1 MRAVVKVTFKGENA
15 KKMISLKS
23 VLENNFGLTVSA
35 SGKVVKGLAED
46 IDEAGRVY
54 TEIEKAVYNGDAEY
68 I

>member
-1 MRAVVKVTFKGENA
+1 MRAVVKVMFKGEDA

-23 VLENNFGLTVSA
+23 LLENNYGLTVSA

-46 IDEAGRVY
+46 IDEAGRAY
-54 TEIEKAVYNGDAEY
+54 NEIERAVYNGDTEY

>member
-1 MRAVVKVTFKGENA
+1 MRAVVKVMFKGEDA

-23 VLENNFGLTVSA
+23 LLENNYGLTVSA

-54 TEIEKAVYNGDAEY
+54 NEIERAVYNGDTEY
-68 I
+68 V

>member
-23 VLENNFGLTVSA
+23 VLENNYGLTVSA
-35 SGKVVKGLAED
+35 SGKIVKGLAED

-54 TEIEKAVYNGDAEY
+54 NEIERAVYNGDAEY
-68 I
+68 V

>member
-54 TEIEKAVYNGDAEY
+54 NEIEKAVYNGDAEY

>member
-23 VLENNFGLTVSA
+23 ILENNFGLTVSA

-46 IDEAGRVY
+46 IAEAGRVY
-54 TEIEKAVYNGDAEY
+54 NEIERAVYNGDTEY

>member
-1 MRAVVKVTFKGENA
+1 MRAVVKVMFKGEDA

-23 VLENNFGLTVSA
+23 LLENNYGLTVST

-54 TEIEKAVYNGDAEY
+54 NEIERAVYNGDTEY

>member
-1 MRAVVKVTFKGENA
+1 MRAVVKVMFKGESA

-23 VLENNFGLTVSA
+23 VLENNYGLTVSA
-35 SGKVVKGLAED
+35 SGKIVKGLAED

-54 TEIEKAVYNGDAEY
+54 TEIKRAVYNGDTEY

>member
-23 VLENNFGLTVSA
+23 VLENNFGLTVSP

-54 TEIEKAVYNGDAEY
+54 NEIERAVYNGDTEY

>member
-1 MRAVVKVTFKGENA
+1 MRAVVKITFKGENA

-46 IDEAGRVY
+46 IDEAGQVY
-54 TEIEKAVYNGDAEY
+54 NEIERAVYNGDAEY